1 MYNQAKSMLEG
12 LLTKDE
18 NKFEKSF
25 ESFIGNFYYNNL
37 KPDEGTYVNL
47 FQFAMVLA
55 NQTYHL
61 EQPTSDGRIDVVC
74 SVPNQGD
81 FVVEFKYLDLKS
93 KSKNKTYTTN
103 DMAVIR
109 EKMKKLS
116 LEVEKQ
122 IDSTKYASKFQQ
134 GYGKIYKVLLIIA
147 RHSDVFIKFVEEPNW
162 TV

>member
-18 NKFEKSF
+18 KKFEESF
-25 ESFIGNFYYNNL
+25 ESFINNFAYDHLIAY
-37 KPDEGTYVNL
+37 EGTYATL

-61 EQPTSDGRIDVVC
+61 EQPTSDGRIDLTF
-74 SVPNQGD
+74 SDPNQDD
-81 FVVEFKYLDLKS
+81 FVIEFKYLDLKS
-93 KSKNKTYTTN
+93 ESKNKTYTTD
-103 DMAVIR
+103 DMAFMR
-109 EKMKKLS
+109 EKMENLS

-122 IDSTKYASKFQQ
+122 IDSTKYTSKFKQ
-134 GYGKIYKVLLIIA
+134 GYGKIYKVPLIIA
-147 RHSDVFIKFVEEPNW
+147 RHSDVFIKFVEEPNR